1 MVQSCIC
8 SLSLN
13 QDFVLQWDFSLGLS
27 YRLETINVF
36 VSHAWKEAFWKNLG
50 LKMDWSW
57 KKSLIDSAC
66 KQTLSGIRRE
76 NEENVKVGREE
87 SKLNVV
93 RCLCP
98 QSKDAGK
105 QPAFLVST
113 YITWFIWLLMLF
125 IFIIFFKQREQFSW
139 NLTGRILPSSCRSL
153 YLISSV

>member
-1 MVQSCIC
+1 MVQSYIC

-13 QDFVLQWDFSLGLS
+13 QDFVLQWDFALGLS

-50 LKMDWSW
+50 LKVDWSW
-57 KKSLIDSAC
+57 KKSLIDPAC
-66 KQTLSGIRRE
+66 KQTLSAIKRE

-98 QSKDAGK
+98 QAKDAGK
-105 QPAFLVST
+105 QLAFLVSK
-113 YITWFIWLLMLF
+113 YIRWFIWLLTLF
-125 IFIIFFKQREQFSW
+125 YFYFFCKQREQFSW
-139 NLTGRILPSSCRSL
+139 NLTGRILLSSCRSL